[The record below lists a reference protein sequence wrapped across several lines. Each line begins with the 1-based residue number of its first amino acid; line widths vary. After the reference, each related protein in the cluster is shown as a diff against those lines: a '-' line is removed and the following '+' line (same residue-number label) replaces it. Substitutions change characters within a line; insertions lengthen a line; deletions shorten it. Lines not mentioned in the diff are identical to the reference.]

1 MNGEVKNGKVMNGK
15 VMNGKENG
23 RKGEWMESEENFGEK
38 EAFVCV
44 HDKNVVILQAEW
56 VNTGKTY
63 RS

>member
-1 MNGEVKNGKVMNGK
+1 MEGKVNGW
-15 VMNGKENG
+15 
-23 RKGEWMESEENFGEK
+23 RGEWMESEEIFEEK